1 MLALTEKE
9 IQSID
14 GMLESKM
21 AWARSKSA
29 EAEQLALDCTRLLSC
44 TEERLGQIQNQGFF
58 KRCWNRLSGQTGA
71 MERANTADLIQMQKV
86 SLRYINM
93 LQEQQMMTAHS
104 LLALKN
110 NLVTLAIKEEET
122 RKLVGLL
129 AERTLQRFQDLE
141 KRVDQLEI
149 SQNLQGWLL
158 TLEDRDYD
166 VNYPTPYLRML
177 KIINDFYGYKSGG
190 WNYNDMLFM
199 RKALRTVG
207 LNPKEQISM
216 NMFVDTLVEEIKKQG
231 FDTYRELLIA
241 HIPSD
246 KDDFGYFAIENVSS
260 QVFTTV
266 NGIYTQ
272 YTDKSEVIEALSDEL
287 SISPEAALKRLLA
300 RTISKLNV
308 DLDCQLPLSDVAAEM
323 LVGLKLTNQLLI
335 EDSVQQEIKE
345 ECIEQTDIECIDSD
359 KADDIPSVQKD
370 NQFVDVMK
378 WDEPE
383 WKIRTTPKTK
393 MPDYFRKNY
402 LNNVLCRN
410 NKIIFVTGYGS
421 RLGSKCEMSF
431 YTTKDFDNFS
441 LYSSIETY
449 DMHHINDI
457 WFCYKDKNFSYD
469 GEHFNTIN
477 FESCSDHDID
487 IENIIY
493 DNGKWYFICTYP
505 IKYTYIKSG
514 FLFDKSASS
523 TYKNPLIITSD
534 DLITFN
540 ILYNFKTNDDF
551 YKHEIR
557 ECCIH
562 DGKIVISTS
571 KNCIIFSDGGKE
583 WKKVVDEIRFV
594 KNIFWNNNR
603 FNIIASDKI
612 YYSEDGKEWSFFELD
627 FDYRFWE
634 VYFFENE
641 HIILFEKEKSILC
654 TNDLKNIKEIQIP
667 FDGKRHSYFISGGNL
682 FINKYIGSGESE
694 EVFAYWNFNK

>member
-44 TEERLGQIQNQGFF
+44 TEDRLGQIRNQGFF
-58 KRCWNRLSGQTGA
+58 KRCWNQLSGQTGA
-71 MERANTADLIQMQKV
+71 MERANTADLIQMQKA

-122 RKLVGLL
+122 RNLVGLL

-177 KIINDFYGYKSGG
+177 KIIDDFYGYKSER

-216 NMFVDTLVEEIKKQG
+216 NMFMDTLVEEIKKQG

-241 HIPSD
+241 HLPSD
-246 KDDFGYFAIENVSS
+246 KGDFGYFAIENVSS
-260 QVFTTV
+260 QVFTTL

-308 DLDCQLPLSDVAAEM
+308 DLDCQLPLSDIAAEM

-335 EDSVQQEIKE
+335 EDSVQEETKE

-359 KADDIPSVQKD
+359 KADDIPSVQKE

-378 WDEPE
+378 WGEPE
-383 WKIRTTPKTK
+383 WKIRTTPKAGTPGFMK
-393 MPDYFRKNY
+393 YNY
-402 LNNVLCRN
+402 LKNVLHYN
-410 NKIIFVTGYGS
+410 NKIIFVTGYGGGWFTE
-421 RLGSKCEMSF
+421 RKISF

-441 LYSSIETY
+441 LYSSIDTY

-457 WFCYKDKNFSYD
+457 WFCYKDKKFSYD
-469 GEHFNTIN
+469 GEIFNTIN
-477 FESCSDHDID
+477 FESCSERDID

-493 DNGKWYFICTYP
+493 DNDKWYFICSYP
-505 IKYTYIKSG
+505 IEYTYTKSG
-514 FLFDKSASS
+514 ILFDKSVSS
-523 TYKNPLIITSD
+523 TYKNPLIIISD

-540 ILYNFKTNDDF
+540 ILYDFKTNDDF
-551 YKHEIR
+551 YKHEIHG
-557 ECCIH
+557 CCIH
-562 DGKIVISTS
+562 DGKFVIRTS
-571 KNCIIFSDGGKE
+571 KDYIIFSDGGKE
-583 WKKVVDEIRFV
+583 WKKVDEIEYV
-594 KNIFWNNNR
+594 TNIFWNDNR
-603 FNIIASDKI
+603 FNMIALDKI
-612 YYSEDGKEWSFFELD
+612 YYSENGKEWSSFELD
-627 FDYRFWE
+627 FDYDPYQ
-634 VYFFENE
+634 VHFFEKE
-641 HIILFEKEKSILC
+641 HIILFQKEKFILC
-654 TNDLKNIKEIQIP
+654 TNDLKNMKKIEIP
-667 FDGKRHSYFISGGNL
+667 FDDSHHRFFISGGNL
-682 FINKYIGSGESE
+682 FIDKNNAWKEGE
-694 EVFAYWNFNK
+694 EVFAYWNFDK

>member
-44 TEERLGQIQNQGFF
+44 TEERLGQIRNQGFF
-58 KRCWNRLSGQTGA
+58 KRCWNQLSGQTGA
-71 MERANTADLIQMQKV
+71 MERANTADLIQMQKA

-104 LLALKN
+104 LLTLKN

-122 RKLVGLL
+122 RNLVGLL

-177 KIINDFYGYKSGG
+177 KIIDDFYGYKSDG

-199 RKALRTVG
+199 RKTLRTLG

-216 NMFVDTLVEEIKKQG
+216 NMFMDTLVEEIKKQG

-260 QVFTTV
+260 QVFTTL

-335 EDSVQQEIKE
+335 EDSIQEEIKE
-345 ECIEQTDIECIDSD
+345 ECIEQTNIECIDSD
-359 KADDIPSVQKD
+359 KADDIPSVQKE

-378 WDEPE
+378 WGEPE
-383 WKIRTTPKTK
+383 WNIQSIPLKHHEGYWYPEVT
-393 MPDYFRKNY
+393 D
-402 LNNVLCRN
+402 
-410 NKIIFVTGYGS
+410 IIFNNGEYVFAIHEDNT
-421 RLGSKCEMSF
+421 SF
-431 YTTKDFDNFS
+431 YRTRGFKGFTLKNSIKDIQYPVN
-441 LYSSIETY
+441 
-449 DMHHINDI
+449 INNI
-457 WFCYKDKNFSYD
+457 WFDLNGQKYSYD
-469 GEHFNTIN
+469 GKGFVKLKLS
-477 FESCSDHDID
+477 SCSSED
-487 IENIIY
+487 IELIDIIY
-493 DNGKWYFICTYP
+493 DNKKWYFICTHP
-505 IKYTYIKSG
+505 IDYTYTKSG
-514 FLFDKSASS
+514 ILFNTEGSS
-523 TYKNPLIITSD
+523 CYDNSIIIESE
-534 DLITFN
+534 DLKRFYIV
-540 ILYNFKTNDDF
+540 YNFKDNDDF
-551 YKHEIR
+551 YRYNTKI
-557 ECCIH
+557 CIH
-562 DGKIVISTS
+562 NGKYIVYAEDDRDCEENFIAVSLDGENWEKVEEGLSIE
-571 KNCIIFSDGGKE
+571 F
-583 WKKVVDEIRFV
+583 KKL
-594 KNIFWNNNR
+594 FWNNT
-603 FNIIASDKI
+603 FNIVIGGKV
-612 YYSEDGKEWSFFELD
+612 YSSKDGKEWYSFKRDFVDGYNFDISCFKNENIIVCFNNGEL
-627 FDYRFWE
+627 Y
-634 VYFFENE
+634 V
-641 HIILFEKEKSILC
+641 S
-654 TNDLKNIKEIQIP
+654 NDLKKVKTIKNP
-667 FDGKRHSYFISGGNL
+667 FDGTSPYDYSFFICNNTL
-682 FINKYIGSGESE
+682 IIYNKKEKK
-694 EVFAYWNFNK
+694 FAYWSYSK

>member
-177 KIINDFYGYKSGG
+177 KIINDFYGYKSDG

-260 QVFTTV
+260 QVFTTL

-323 LVGLKLTNQLLI
+323 LVGLKITNQLLTVNS
-335 EDSVQQEIKE
+335 DQEETKE
-345 ECIEQTDIECIDSD
+345 VYLEQSDVECIDSD
-359 KADDIPSVQKD
+359 KVIDAPSVQKD

-378 WDEPE
+378 WGEPE

-393 MPDYFRKNY
+393 MPDLFRKNY

-410 NKIIFVTGYGS
+410 NKIIFVTRYG

-457 WFCYKDKNFSYD
+457 WFCYKDKKFSYD

-523 TYKNPLIITSD
+523 TYKNPLIIISD

-557 ECCIH
+557 KCVYMMVKLLLVH
-562 DGKIVISTS
+562 LKTVLF
-571 KNCIIFSDGGKE
+571 FSDGGKE
-583 WKKVVDEIRFV
+583 WKKVVDKIGFV

-627 FDYRFWE
+627 FDYKF
-634 VYFFENE
+634 VKCFFLKRNISSYSKKKNLYCVQ
-641 HIILFEKEKSILC
+641 II
-654 TNDLKNIKEIQIP
+654 
-667 FDGKRHSYFISGGNL
+667 
-682 FINKYIGSGESE
+682 
-694 EVFAYWNFNK
+694 

>member
-44 TEERLGQIQNQGFF
+44 TEERLGQIRNQGFF
-58 KRCWNRLSGQTGA
+58 KRCWNQLSGQTGA
-71 MERANTADLIQMQKV
+71 MERANTADLIQMQKA

-104 LLALKN
+104 LLTLKN

-122 RKLVGLL
+122 RNLVGLL

-166 VNYPTPYLRML
+166 VNYPTPYLRLL
-177 KIINDFYGYKSGG
+177 KIIDDFYGYKSDG

-216 NMFVDTLVEEIKKQG
+216 NMFMDTLVEEIKKQG

-241 HIPSD
+241 HLPSD
-246 KDDFGYFAIENVSS
+246 KGDFGYFAIENVSS
-260 QVFTTV
+260 QVFTTL

-308 DLDCQLPLSDVAAEM
+308 DLDCQLPLSDIAAEM
-323 LVGLKLTNQLLI
+323 LVGLKLTNQLFI
-335 EDSVQQEIKE
+335 EDSVQEEIKE

-359 KADDIPSVQKD
+359 KVDDIPSVQKE

-378 WDEPE
+378 WGEPE
-383 WKIRTTPKTK
+383 WKIRTLPELKSNGK
-393 MPDYFRKNY
+393 DYGYKN
-402 LNNVLCRN
+402 LGNVSYCNDKFTFMIQHDR
-410 NKIIFVTGYGS
+410 S
-421 RLGSKCEMSF
+421 GSKRISF
-431 YTTKDFDNFS
+431 YTTKDFDNFLRNNTIDIGK
-441 LYSSIETY
+441 LYR
-449 DMHHINDI
+449 INGV
-457 WFCYKDKNFSYD
+457 WFDFQNKKFSYD
-469 GEHFNTIN
+469 GYVFNELD
-477 FESCSDHDID
+477 FKVYSDRSLN

-493 DNGKWYFICTYP
+493 DNDKWYFICSEIIDDIFLDY
-505 IKYTYIKSG
+505 YLKSNYRRN
-514 FLFDKSASS
+514 KSF
-523 TYKNPLIITSD
+523 YKNTLIIISM
-534 DLITFN
+534 DLIRFDV
-540 ILYNFKTNDDF
+540 LYDFKTNNDF
-551 YKHEIR
+551 SYVEIS
-557 ECCIH
+557 EYCIH
-562 DGKIVISTS
+562 NDKIVIYTDEEY
-571 KNCIIFSDGGKE
+571 IVLSDAGKE
-583 WKKVVDEIRFV
+583 WKKIEKIEDV
-594 KNIFWNNNR
+594 KKVFWNNDR
-603 FNIIASDKI
+603 FNIITSNNTV
-612 YYSEDGKEWSFFELD
+612 YYSENGKEWSFFKLD
-627 FDYRFWE
+627 FGFNSYE
-634 VYFFENE
+634 VQFFENQ
-641 HIILFEKEKSILC
+641 HIILLQEGDFLYFS
-654 TNDLKNIKEIQIP
+654 NNLKNIKKIQVP
-667 FDGKRHSYFISGGNL
+667 FEGKCNCFIAGNVL
-682 FINKYIGSGESE
+682 FVGREYEPRADKI
-694 EVFAYWNFNK
+694 FAYWNFNK

>member
-44 TEERLGQIQNQGFF
+44 TEARLGQIQNQGFF

-71 MERANTADLIQMQKV
+71 MERANTADLIQIQKV

-177 KIINDFYGYKSGG
+177 KIINDFYGYKSDG

-207 LNPKEQISM
+207 LNPREQISM
-216 NMFVDTLVEEIKKQG
+216 NMFMDTLVEEIKKQG

-260 QVFTTV
+260 QVFTTL

-308 DLDCQLPLSDVAAEM
+308 DLDCQLPLSDIAAEM
-323 LVGLKLTNQLLI
+323 LVGLKLTNQLLTVNS
-335 EDSVQQEIKE
+335 DQEE
-345 ECIEQTDIECIDSD
+345 
-359 KADDIPSVQKD
+359 
-370 NQFVDVMK
+370 
-378 WDEPE
+378 
-383 WKIRTTPKTK
+383 TK
-393 MPDYFRKNY
+393 
-402 LNNVLCRN
+402 
-410 NKIIFVTGYGS
+410 
-421 RLGSKCEMSF
+421 
-431 YTTKDFDNFS
+431 
-441 LYSSIETY
+441 
-449 DMHHINDI
+449 
-457 WFCYKDKNFSYD
+457 
-469 GEHFNTIN
+469 
-477 FESCSDHDID
+477 
-487 IENIIY
+487 
-493 DNGKWYFICTYP
+493 
-505 IKYTYIKSG
+505 
-514 FLFDKSASS
+514 
-523 TYKNPLIITSD
+523 
-534 DLITFN
+534 
-540 ILYNFKTNDDF
+540 
-551 YKHEIR
+551 
-557 ECCIH
+557 
-562 DGKIVISTS
+562 
-571 KNCIIFSDGGKE
+571 
-583 WKKVVDEIRFV
+583 
-594 KNIFWNNNR
+594 
-603 FNIIASDKI
+603 
-612 YYSEDGKEWSFFELD
+612 
-627 FDYRFWE
+627 
-634 VYFFENE
+634 
-641 HIILFEKEKSILC
+641 
-654 TNDLKNIKEIQIP
+654 
-667 FDGKRHSYFISGGNL
+667 
-682 FINKYIGSGESE
+682 
-694 EVFAYWNFNK
+694 

>member
-9 IQSID
+9 VQSID

-44 TEERLGQIQNQGFF
+44 TEDRLGQIRNQGFF
-58 KRCWNRLSGQTGA
+58 KRCWNQLSGQTGA
-71 MERANTADLIQMQKV
+71 MERANTADLIQMQKA

-104 LLALKN
+104 LLTLKN

-122 RKLVGLL
+122 RNLVGLL

-166 VNYPTPYLRML
+166 VNYPTPYLRLL
-177 KIINDFYGYKSGG
+177 KIIDDFYGYKSDG

-216 NMFVDTLVEEIKKQG
+216 NMFMDTLVEEIKKQG

-241 HIPSD
+241 HLPSD
-246 KDDFGYFAIENVSS
+246 KGDFGYFAIENVSS
-260 QVFTTV
+260 QVFTTL

-308 DLDCQLPLSDVAAEM
+308 DLDCQLPLSDVAAEI

-335 EDSVQQEIKE
+335 EDSVQEEIKE

-359 KADDIPSVQKD
+359 KNDDIPSVQKE

-378 WDEPE
+378 WGEPE
-383 WKIRTTPKTK
+383 WNIRNIPLKDPASYPKIQ
-393 MPDYFRKNY
+393 D
-402 LNNVLCRN
+402 
-410 NKIIFVTGYGS
+410 IIFNKDEYVFAIYENAKI
-421 RLGSKCEMSF
+421 LF
-431 YTTKDFDNFS
+431 Y
-441 LYSSIETY
+441 
-449 DMHHINDI
+449 
-457 WFCYKDKNFSYD
+457 
-469 GEHFNTIN
+469 
-477 FESCSDHDID
+477 
-487 IENIIY
+487 
-493 DNGKWYFICTYP
+493 
-505 IKYTYIKSG
+505 
-514 FLFDKSASS
+514 
-523 TYKNPLIITSD
+523 
-534 DLITFN
+534 
-540 ILYNFKTNDDF
+540 KTN
-551 YKHEIR
+551 
-557 ECCIH
+557 
-562 DGKIVISTS
+562 
-571 KNCIIFSDGGKE
+571 
-583 WKKVVDEIRFV
+583 
-594 KNIFWNNNR
+594 
-603 FNIIASDKI
+603 
-612 YYSEDGKEWSFFELD
+612 
-627 FDYRFWE
+627 
-634 VYFFENE
+634 
-641 HIILFEKEKSILC
+641 
-654 TNDLKNIKEIQIP
+654 
-667 FDGKRHSYFISGGNL
+667 NL
-682 FINKYIGSGESE
+682 R
-694 EVFAYWNFNK
+694 

>member
-44 TEERLGQIQNQGFF
+44 TEDRLGQIRNQGFF
-58 KRCWNRLSGQTGA
+58 KRCWNQLSGQTGA
-71 MERANTADLIQMQKV
+71 MERANTADLIQMQKA

-122 RKLVGLL
+122 RNLVGLL

-166 VNYPTPYLRML
+166 VNYPTPYLRLL
-177 KIINDFYGYKSGG
+177 KIIDDFYGYKSDG

-216 NMFVDTLVEEIKKQG
+216 NMFMDTLVEEIKKQG

-241 HIPSD
+241 HLPSD
-246 KDDFGYFAIENVSS
+246 KGDFGYFAIENVSS
-260 QVFTTV
+260 QVFTTL

-308 DLDCQLPLSDVAAEM
+308 DLDCQLPLSDIAAEM

-335 EDSVQQEIKE
+335 EDSVQEEIKK

-359 KADDIPSVQKD
+359 KSDDIPSVQKED
-370 NQFVDVMK
+370 QFVDVMK
-378 WDEPE
+378 WGEPE
-383 WKIRTTPKTK
+383 WKIRTTPKTGK
-393 MPDYFRKNY
+393 SGFMEHNY
-402 LNNVLCRN
+402 LNNVLYHN
-410 NKIIFVTGYGS
+410 NKIIFVTGYGGGWFTE
-421 RLGSKCEMSF
+421 RKISF

-441 LYSSIETY
+441 LYSSIDTY

-457 WFCYKDKNFSYD
+457 WFCYKDKKFSYD
-469 GEHFNTIN
+469 GENFNSIN
-477 FESCSDHDID
+477 FESCCDRDID

-505 IKYTYIKSG
+505 IEYTYTKSG
-514 FLFDKSASS
+514 FLFDKSVSS
-523 TYKNPLIITSD
+523 TYRNPLIIISD

-551 YKHEIR
+551 YKHEIHR
-557 ECCIH
+557 CCIH
-562 DGKIVISTS
+562 DGKFVISTS
-571 KNCIIFSDGGKE
+571 KGYIIFSDGGKE
-583 WKKVVDEIRFV
+583 WKKVDEIEYV
-594 KNIFWNNNR
+594 EKIFWNDNR
-603 FNIIASDKI
+603 FNMIALSKI
-612 YYSEDGKEWSFFELD
+612 YYSKNGKEWSSFELD
-627 FDYRFWE
+627 FDYDYYQ
-634 VYFFENE
+634 VHFFEKE
-641 HIILFEKEKSILC
+641 HIILFQKEKFILC
-654 TNDLKNIKEIQIP
+654 TNDLKNMKKIEIP
-667 FDGKRHSYFISGGNL
+667 FADSYHRFFISGGNL
-682 FINKYIGSGESE
+682 FIDKNNGLEVGGE

>member
-44 TEERLGQIQNQGFF
+44 TEERLGQIRNQGFF
-58 KRCWNRLSGQTGA
+58 KRCWNQLSGQTGA
-71 MERANTADLIQMQKV
+71 MERANTADLIQMQKA

-104 LLALKN
+104 LLTLKN

-122 RKLVGLL
+122 RNLVGLL

-166 VNYPTPYLRML
+166 VTYPTPYLRML
-177 KIINDFYGYKSGG
+177 KIINDFYGYKSDG

-216 NMFVDTLVEEIKKQG
+216 NMFMDTLVEEIKKQG

-241 HIPSD
+241 HLPSD
-246 KDDFGYFAIENVSS
+246 KGDFGYFAIENVSS
-260 QVFTTV
+260 QVFTTL

-308 DLDCQLPLSDVAAEM
+308 DLDCQLPLSDIAAEM

-335 EDSVQQEIKE
+335 EDSVQEEIKE
-345 ECIEQTDIECIDSD
+345 ECIEQTNIECIDSD
-359 KADDIPSVQKD
+359 KTDDIPSVQKE

-378 WDEPE
+378 WGEPE
-383 WKIRTTPKTK
+383 WNIQSIPLKHHEGYWYPKVT
-393 MPDYFRKNY
+393 D
-402 LNNVLCRN
+402 
-410 NKIIFVTGYGS
+410 IIFNNGEYIFAIHEDNT
-421 RLGSKCEMSF
+421 SF
-431 YTTKDFDNFS
+431 YRTRGFKEFTLKNSIKDIQYPVN
-441 LYSSIETY
+441 
-449 DMHHINDI
+449 INNI
-457 WFCYKDKNFSYD
+457 WFDLNGQKYSYD
-469 GEHFNTIN
+469 GKGFVKLKLS
-477 FESCSDHDID
+477 SCSSED
-487 IENIIY
+487 IELIDIIY
-493 DNGKWYFICTYP
+493 DNKKWYFICTHP
-505 IKYTYIKSG
+505 IDYTYTKSG
-514 FLFDKSASS
+514 ILFNTEGSS
-523 TYKNPLIITSD
+523 CYDNSIIIESE
-534 DLITFN
+534 DLKRFYIV
-540 ILYNFKTNDDF
+540 YNFKDNDDF
-551 YKHEIR
+551 YRYNTKI
-557 ECCIH
+557 CIH
-562 DGKIVISTS
+562 DGKYIVYAEDDRDCEENFIAVSL
-571 KNCIIFSDGGKE
+571 DGENWEKVEEGLSIE
-583 WKKVVDEIRFV
+583 FKKL
-594 KNIFWNNNR
+594 FWNNT
-603 FNIIASDKI
+603 FNIVIGGKV
-612 YYSEDGKEWSFFELD
+612 YSSKDGKEWYSFKRDFVDGYNFDISCFKNENIIVCFNNGEL
-627 FDYRFWE
+627 Y
-634 VYFFENE
+634 V
-641 HIILFEKEKSILC
+641 S
-654 TNDLKNIKEIQIP
+654 NDLKKVKTIKNP
-667 FDGKRHSYFISGGNL
+667 FDGTSPYDYSFFICNNTL
-682 FINKYIGSGESE
+682 IIYNKKEKK
-694 EVFAYWNFNK
+694 FAYWSYSK

>member
-44 TEERLGQIQNQGFF
+44 TEDRLGQIRNQGFF
-58 KRCWNRLSGQTGA
+58 KRCWNQLSGQTGA
-71 MERANTADLIQMQKV
+71 MERANTADLIQMQKA

-122 RKLVGLL
+122 RNLVGLL

-166 VNYPTPYLRML
+166 VNYPTPYLRLL
-177 KIINDFYGYKSGG
+177 KIIDDFYGYKSDG

-216 NMFVDTLVEEIKKQG
+216 NMFMDTLVEEIKKQG

-241 HIPSD
+241 HLPSD
-246 KDDFGYFAIENVSS
+246 KGDFGYFAIENVSS
-260 QVFTTV
+260 QVFTTL

-308 DLDCQLPLSDVAAEM
+308 DLDCQLPLSDIAAEM

-335 EDSVQQEIKE
+335 EDSVQEEIKE

-359 KADDIPSVQKD
+359 KSDDIPSVQKED
-370 NQFVDVMK
+370 QSVDVMK
-378 WDEPE
+378 WGEPE
-383 WKIRTTPKTK
+383 WKIQNIPKSYNEDARFEEPRIVDVAFNK
-393 MPDYFRKNY
+393 DEYILAVDYGN
-402 LNNVLCRN
+402 L
-410 NKIIFVTGYGS
+410 
-421 RLGSKCEMSF
+421 SF
-431 YTTKDFDNFS
+431 FTTKDFATFT
-441 LYSSIETY
+441 LTSSVTWPA
-449 DMHHINDI
+449 HTTKCINNV
-457 WFCYKDKNFSYD
+457 WFNLFLKQFSYGANKVYKLD
-469 GEHFNTIN
+469 FALPYDRLILK
-477 FESCSDHDID
+477 
-487 IENIIY
+487 NIIF
-493 DNGKWYFICTYP
+493 DNNKWYFICFYSV
-505 IKYTYIKSG
+505 KYNH
-514 FLFDKSASS
+514 L
-523 TYKNPLIITSD
+523 
-534 DLITFN
+534 
-540 ILYNFKTNDDF
+540 KT
-551 YKHEIR
+551 
-557 ECCIH
+557 
-562 DGKIVISTS
+562 
-571 KNCIIFSDGGKE
+571 
-583 WKKVVDEIRFV
+583 
-594 KNIFWNNNR
+594 
-603 FNIIASDKI
+603 
-612 YYSEDGKEWSFFELD
+612 
-627 FDYRFWE
+627 
-634 VYFFENE
+634 
-641 HIILFEKEKSILC
+641 
-654 TNDLKNIKEIQIP
+654 
-667 FDGKRHSYFISGGNL
+667 
-682 FINKYIGSGESE
+682 
-694 EVFAYWNFNK
+694 

>member
-9 IQSID
+9 VQSID

-44 TEERLGQIQNQGFF
+44 TEERLGQIRNQGFF
-58 KRCWNRLSGQTGA
+58 KRCWNQLSGQTGA
-71 MERANTADLIQMQKV
+71 MERANTADLIQMQKA

-104 LLALKN
+104 LLTLKN

-122 RKLVGLL
+122 RNLVGLL

-166 VNYPTPYLRML
+166 VTYPTPYLRML
-177 KIINDFYGYKSGG
+177 KIINDFYGYKSDG

-216 NMFVDTLVEEIKKQG
+216 NMFMDTLVEEIKKQG

-241 HIPSD
+241 HIRSD

-260 QVFTTV
+260 QVFTTL

-335 EDSVQQEIKE
+335 EDSVQEEIKE

-359 KADDIPSVQKD
+359 KNDDIPSVQKE

-378 WDEPE
+378 WGEPE
-383 WKIRTTPKTK
+383 WKIQNIPNSYSEAIQFGK
-393 MPDYFRKNY
+393 PQLVDVAF
-402 LNNVLCRN
+402 NNDEY
-410 NKIIFVTGYGS
+410 IFAADHDN
-421 RLGSKCEMSF
+421 LSF
-431 YTTKDFDNFS
+431 FTTKDFSTFTLTSSVPWPAYTTKCINNVWFNFF
-441 LYSSIETY
+441 L
-449 DMHHINDI
+449 
-457 WFCYKDKNFSYD
+457 KQFSYD
-469 GEHFNTIN
+469 ANKIYELN
-477 FESCSDHDID
+477 FELPYDRLDLK
-487 IENIIY
+487 NIIF
-493 DNGKWYFICTYP
+493 DNNKWYFICSYK
-505 IKYTYIKSG
+505 IKYNYLKPGLVFKSE
-514 FLFDKSASS
+514 KISS
-523 TYKNPLIITSD
+523 YDNMIIIESSDLEKFNVVYDFKN
-534 DLITFN
+534 N
-540 ILYNFKTNDDF
+540 NDF
-551 YKHEIR
+551 YKYKTEIY
-557 ECCIH
+557 IH
-562 DGKIVISTS
+562 DGTYVVFATNVIDSD
-571 KNCIIFSDGGKE
+571 KNFTAVSIDG
-583 WKKVVDEIRFV
+583 KKWEKVEENLPYFRE
-594 KNIFWNNNR
+594 IFWNNGK
-603 FNIIASDKI
+603 FNVVTGNDDSRI
-612 YYSEDGKEWSFFELD
+612 YSSIDGNEWYSFRYDFVKNYSKLSCFKE
-627 FDYRFWE
+627 YG
-634 VYFFENE
+634 
-641 HIILFEKEKSILC
+641 ILFTLQ
-654 TNDLKNIKEIQIP
+654 NDNIYLSNNLKDVKKIENPFGSDWCEFFIEKNI
-667 FDGKRHSYFISGGNL
+667 FIISNNSKGT
-682 FINKYIGSGESE
+682 
-694 EVFAYWNFNK
+694 FAYWNFN

>member
-29 EAEQLALDCTRLLSC
+29 EAEQLALDCTHLLSC
-44 TEERLGQIQNQGFF
+44 TEDRLGQIRNQGFF
-58 KRCWNRLSGQTGA
+58 KRCWNQLSGQTGA
-71 MERANTADLIQMQKV
+71 MERANTADLIQMQKA

-110 NLVTLAIKEEET
+110 NLVTLAIKEET
-122 RKLVGLL
+122 RNLVGLL

-166 VNYPTPYLRML
+166 VNYPTPYLRLL
-177 KIINDFYGYKSGG
+177 KIIDDFYGYKSDG

-216 NMFVDTLVEEIKKQG
+216 NMFMDTLVEEIKKQG

-241 HIPSD
+241 HLPSD
-246 KDDFGYFAIENVSS
+246 KGDLGYFAIENVSS
-260 QVFTTV
+260 QVFTTL

-308 DLDCQLPLSDVAAEM
+308 DLDCQLPLSDIAAEM

-335 EDSVQQEIKE
+335 ENSVQEEIKE

-359 KADDIPSVQKD
+359 KADDIPSVQKE

-378 WDEPE
+378 WGEPE
-383 WKIRTTPKTK
+383 WKIRTTPKT
-393 MPDYFRKNY
+393 
-402 LNNVLCRN
+402 
-410 NKIIFVTGYGS
+410 
-421 RLGSKCEMSF
+421 
-431 YTTKDFDNFS
+431 
-441 LYSSIETY
+441 
-449 DMHHINDI
+449 
-457 WFCYKDKNFSYD
+457 
-469 GEHFNTIN
+469 
-477 FESCSDHDID
+477 
-487 IENIIY
+487 
-493 DNGKWYFICTYP
+493 
-505 IKYTYIKSG
+505 
-514 FLFDKSASS
+514 
-523 TYKNPLIITSD
+523 
-534 DLITFN
+534 
-540 ILYNFKTNDDF
+540 
-551 YKHEIR
+551 
-557 ECCIH
+557 
-562 DGKIVISTS
+562 
-571 KNCIIFSDGGKE
+571 
-583 WKKVVDEIRFV
+583 
-594 KNIFWNNNR
+594 
-603 FNIIASDKI
+603 
-612 YYSEDGKEWSFFELD
+612 
-627 FDYRFWE
+627 
-634 VYFFENE
+634 
-641 HIILFEKEKSILC
+641 
-654 TNDLKNIKEIQIP
+654 
-667 FDGKRHSYFISGGNL
+667 
-682 FINKYIGSGESE
+682 
-694 EVFAYWNFNK
+694 